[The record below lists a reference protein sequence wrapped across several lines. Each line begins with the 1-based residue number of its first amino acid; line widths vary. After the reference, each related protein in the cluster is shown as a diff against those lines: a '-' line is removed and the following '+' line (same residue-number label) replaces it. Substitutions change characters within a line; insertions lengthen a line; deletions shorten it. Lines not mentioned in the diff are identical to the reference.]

1 MKLEKYKEEAQYF
14 TGKLSDINRYLAFA
28 GIAVIWIFK
37 QEIQGDYNI
46 PNELF
51 IPLLLFIVSLVLDFF
66 QYIYGATIWTLFFRY
81 HEKKKSKESEYK
93 DDIKAPKILSNISYV
108 CFFYPK
114 VISNFVG
121 YIILIIYLSR
131 LFFTSNPAG

>member
-37 QEIQGDYNI
+37 QEEHGSYNI
-46 PNELF
+46 PNELI
-51 IPLLLFIVSLVLDFF
+51 IPLLLFIIALVLDFM
-66 QYIYGATIWTLFFRY
+66 QYIYGATTWTIFFRY
-81 HEKKKSKESEYK
+81 HEKKKSKELEFK
-93 DDIKAPKILSNISYV
+93 DDIKAPRILSNISYF

-121 YIILIIYLSR
+121 YVLLIIYLSKI
-131 LFFTSNPAG
+131 LITSVPVR